1 MNDRKWNQI
10 EELLDAA
17 LDLEPKKRK
26 NFLDQACG
34 DNHELRKEV
43 EALLAADERAQSFI
57 EAPALLQHSNLLSKD
72 HSELFDRPFP
82 FIFGH
87 YQVLRKIGEGGMG
100 AVYLAED
107 KSLSRKVAL
116 KILRQVFTKEPGR
129 LQRFQNEARA
139 ASSLNHPNILT
150 VYETG
155 QENGIHFIAT
165 EYVEGRTLRVQ
176 LSAGKIKI
184 RDAVEITIQIC
195 NALAPAH
202 EAGIVHRDIKPE
214 NIMLRPD
221 GIVKVVDFG
230 VAKMIQIAD
239 SNEETKTNL
248 TIEGEVIGTVKYMSP
263 EQVRGQAVDAR
274 SDIFSLGIVLF
285 EMLTGAVPFEGKTK
299 SDVIAAILNTEVSD
313 MSKYLPG
320 VPKELETIVI
330 KMLQK
335 DPKDRYQTEKE
346 LLNDLKPLKQN
357 LDSSA
362 DTDRIQKSTS
372 TRVPQIS
379 FKFLA
384 ITLAILLVALAGYWY
399 RSKNKSPNIES
410 IAVLPFINEGKQ
422 SELEYLT
429 DGITETIIRQ
439 LSRQP
444 NLKVM
449 ARSTMF
455 RYKKKEVDARTVGK
469 DLGVQ
474 AVLTGRVV
482 QKQNDLQ
489 ITLELAD
496 ARDNSYIWSNQYHG
510 KINNLLSI
518 QSQIAND
525 ISNRLTTG
533 GKLIAESSTENEE
546 AYSLYLKGRFFWN
559 KRTKD
564 GLEKA
569 ITYFR
574 QALDVD
580 PNYALAWSG
589 LADCY
594 ISQTFY
600 EYSSPKEAMPL
611 AKAAAMKALEIDESL
626 AEAHI
631 TLAHV
636 AVNFDWDWKTSEK
649 EFKRGIELN
658 PNYATGHQWYAMHY
672 LMPIPRF
679 NDALAE
685 LKMAQQLDP
694 LSPLMTSF
702 LGEAFYF
709 NRHYKEAENE
719 CRKALELEPNF
730 PVAHWHLGLIYEQ
743 QGLYDEAISEHQ
755 KAIELSGGSPRL
767 IAALGH
773 AYAKAGKREEALQ
786 VITQLNQREY
796 VSALEVASIHLALGD
811 KKNVFEFLNRAFN
824 ERSFHITYIKIRPE
838 FDSIRND
845 PRFEDLIRK
854 IGLQS

>member
-1 MNDRKWNQI
+1 MSDHNWKEIDK
-10 EELLDAA
+10 LLDAA
-17 LDLEPKKRK
+17 FELSPEKRK
-26 NFLDQACG
+26 AFLNQACG

-43 EALLAADERAQSFI
+43 EALLSADERAQSFI
-57 EAPALLQHSNLLSKD
+57 EAPALVQHSDLLSKD
-72 HSELFDRPFP
+72 QELFDHPFP
-82 FIFGH
+82 FTFGH
-87 YQVLRKIGEGGMG
+87 YQVLHQIGEGGMG
-100 AVYLAED
+100 KVYLAED

-116 KILRQVFTKEPGR
+116 KILRGGFAKEPGR

-155 QENGIHFIAT
+155 QENGIPFIAT
-165 EYVEGRTLRVQ
+165 EYVEGKTLRVQ
-176 LSAGKIKI
+176 LSSGKIRI
-184 RDAVEITIQIC
+184 RDAVEIAIQIC
-195 NALAPAH
+195 SALAPAH

-221 GIVKVVDFG
+221 GIVKVLDFG
-230 VAKMIQIAD
+230 VAKMIQTAD
-239 SNEETKTNL
+239 SNEETKTNI
-248 TIEGEVIGTVKYMSP
+248 TMEGEVIGTVKYMSP
-263 EQVRGQAVDAR
+263 EQVRGQSVDAR

-285 EMLTGAVPFEGKTK
+285 EMLTGALPFEGKTK
-299 SDVIAAILNTEVSD
+299 SDVIAAILHNEISD
-313 MSKYLPG
+313 MANYLPDI
-320 VPKELETIVI
+320 PKELEAII
-330 KMLQK
+330 LKMLQK
-335 DPKDRYQTEKE
+335 DPQDRYQTERE
-346 LLNDLKPLKQN
+346 LLKDLKPVKQS

-362 DTDRIQKSTS
+362 DTDKIHKASSNRL
-372 TRVPQIS
+372 PQIS

-384 ITLAILLVALAGYWY
+384 VTFAIILVALAGYY
-399 RSKNKSPNIES
+399 QFRNRSANIES

-429 DGITETIIRQ
+429 DGITETIIRG
-439 LSRQP
+439 LSRHQ

-449 ARSTMF
+449 AQSTVF
-455 RYKKKEVDARTVGK
+455 RYKRKVVDARTVGK

-474 AVLTGRVV
+474 VVLTGRVM
-482 QKQNDLQ
+482 QKGKDLQ

-510 KINNLLSI
+510 KIDNLLSI
-518 QSQIAND
+518 QSDIAND
-525 ISNRLTTG
+525 ISNRLSNG
-533 GKLIAESSTENEE
+533 EKGIIAERSTDNVE
-546 AYSLYLKGRFFWN
+546 AYNLYLKGRFFWN

-569 ITYFR
+569 IAHFR

-580 PNYALAWSG
+580 PSYALAWSG

-600 EYSSPKEAMPL
+600 QYSSPKEAMLL
-611 AKAAAMKALEIDESL
+611 AKAAATKALEIDESL

-636 AVNFDWDWKTSEK
+636 AANFDWDWKASEK

-658 PNYATGHQWYAMHY
+658 PNYATAHQWYAMHY
-672 LMPIPRF
+672 LMPIPKF
-679 NDALAE
+679 DDALTE
-685 LKMAQQLDP
+685 LKKAQQLDP

-709 NRHYKEAENE
+709 SRRYKEAENE

-743 QGLYDEAISEHQ
+743 QGLYDEAIAQHR
-755 KAIELSGGSPRL
+755 KAIDLSGGSPRL

-773 AYAKAGKREEALQ
+773 AFAVAGKREEALQ
-786 VITQLNQREY
+786 VIEQLNQREY
-796 VSALEVASIHLALGD
+796 VSALEIASIYLALGD
-811 KKNVFEFLNRAFN
+811 QKNAFEFLEKAFN
-824 ERSFHITYIKIRPE
+824 ERSFHITYLKIRPE

-845 PRFEDLIRK
+845 PRFENLIRG
-854 IGLQS
+854 IGLEI